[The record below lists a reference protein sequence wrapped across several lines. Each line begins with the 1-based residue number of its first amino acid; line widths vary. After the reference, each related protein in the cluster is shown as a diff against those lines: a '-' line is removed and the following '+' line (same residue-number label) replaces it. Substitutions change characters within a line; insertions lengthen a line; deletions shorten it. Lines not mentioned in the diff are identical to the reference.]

1 MPTLL
6 LFLKAFRQRC
16 LDGNEVKA
24 LDGPCYP
31 QLRRMK
37 PHETHHSGI
46 LIEIIRRI
54 AAREADVS
62 LRFLHDRDKRIIH
75 YAGQNLGEP
84 KPVGGV
90 GQAINVQP
98 AVVRTEAV
106 RAPSVDTCQSAE
118 WRGCL
123 VAALEVCD
131 VVPSSSV
138 PFVATRKARL
148 DNCHVHTHSRARSL
162 RVRYQ
167 DSLRFSRFFVKFT

>member
-1 MPTLL
+1 MPTML

-31 QLRRMK
+31 QLRRMI
-37 PHETHHSGI
+37 PHETHHSAI

-54 AAREADVS
+54 TARERDVS

-84 KPVGGV
+84 KPGV
-90 GQAINVQP
+90 GQAINVRP
-98 AVVRTEAV
+98 VVVRTEAV
-106 RAPSVDTCQSAE
+106 RFRLVDTCQSAE

-123 VAALEVCD
+123 VAALDVCD

-138 PFVATRKARL
+138 PFVATKKARL
-148 DNCHVHTHSRARSL
+148 DNCHVHTHSRMRSL
-162 RVRYQ
+162 RVSYY